1 MIERRVE
8 DKDVDIA
15 IFDEA
20 VKHVEQ
26 ILRNDPYVRY
36 LQSPQYADLLSKL
49 GKNGR

>member
-8 DKDVDIA
+8 DKDVDIG

-36 LQSPQYADLLSKL
+36 LQSPQYTDLLAKL